1 MQALQVHIEQIQP
14 ASSSPPAKS
23 KEVDSKVQGEN
34 SFSELVKK
42 AQEVESSSKTEE
54 KAEDNSTV
62 TEKEISDNKTIP
74 NSNQETKSIDSAE
87 KIAVISTQSGTD
99 AEKVKDQDFSQEILP
114 EKNQNLLELE
124 KQGKETQGLS
134 KKKDLPTENLV
145 TQKKL
150 ESTNEITET
159 KTEKEKID
167 SDSKDEKKEMS
178 VDVSVLNQIVSNSE
192 IVSQQKNNEFIKE
205 SDQLSINKVGKK
217 DNKDKPVIEV
227 TDLRTNSVEQS
238 VEQKNNFVTSVSF
251 DDQGNAEMTL
261 DLPQGQIQGENQF
274 IINNNGTVQQHTVSN
289 EAQFGQ
295 MLSAEIQSNS
305 GELVKTGSIILK
317 DNNQGT
323 INLILHPE
331 QLGNV
336 KIQLEISENI
346 VSGKII
352 VTSQEAYNAFKENI
366 VSLREAF
373 VANGFENAG
382 FDLSWTGSGTGSDS
396 GFGSQDNQKQNGST
410 YVNPYGYRYDESVA
424 EMSEIEYADN
434 ITGINVMA

>member
-1 MQALQVHIEQIQP
+1 MQALQVHIEQLQP
-14 ASSSPPAKS
+14 ASSSPPVKA

-42 AQEVESSSKTEE
+42 AQKVESSSE
-54 KAEDNSTV
+54 AEDNSKI
-62 TEKEISDNKTIP
+62 TEKEISDKEKTP
-74 NSNQETKSIDSAE
+74 EVNQETPVIDSSE
-87 KIAVISTQSGTD
+87 KGITVLKRNTKDTELAVVNEQNT
-99 AEKVKDQDFSQEILP
+99 SQEILS
-114 EKNQNLLELE
+114 E
-124 KQGKETQGLS
+124 
-134 KKKDLPTENLV
+134 KKDTISELKKQSKDTSQILSEKKLITENPV

-150 ESTNEITET
+150 LSTNEISET
-159 KTEKEKID
+159 KTEKNEID
-167 SDSKDEKKEMS
+167 SQSKNKKDEMD
-178 VDVSVLNQIVSNSE
+178 VDVSVLNQIISNSE
-192 IVSQQKNNEFIKE
+192 IVTQQKSGTLEKE
-205 SDQLSINKVGKK
+205 WNSLSTDKVGKK
-217 DNKDKPVIEV
+217 SNKEKPVIEV
-227 TDLRTNSVEQS
+227 TDLRTNSIEQTA
-238 VEQKNNFVTSVSF
+238 EQKNSFVTSVSF
-251 DDQGNAEMTL
+251 DDKGNAEMTL

-382 FDLSWTGSGTGSDS
+382 FDLSWTGSSTGSDS
-396 GFGSQDNQKQNGST
+396 GFGSQDNEKQNGST

-424 EMSEIEYADN
+424 EKNEIEYTN
-434 ITGINVMA
+434 SITGVNVMA